1 MNFDDHPY
9 LLGYLIGSAVAV
21 LLGVFVVIETLI
33 LGWLFKGNILQK
45 NLNKIKDPETY
56 GFKVN
61 AGLFVFGLFTGALMS
76 WLGVLQ
82 YLWQIIWTPIRV
94 LRELL
99 SSTPEE
105 IKTLRFPLMNN
116 PELSRE
122 AVYAYAYALGV
133 KAGAIPSSW
142 QIAQELKDIEGFYPS
157 FNPKRA
163 LESLKSLGVIEQE
176 TMSEALAELDSIECM
191 RKAGEAELLE
201 TRSVQ
206 P

>member
-1 MNFDDHPY
+1 MNLDDHPY
-9 LLGYLIGSAVAV
+9 LSGYLLGCVIAFFLGLVVAV
-21 LLGVFVVIETLI
+21 ESYI
-33 LGWLFKGNILQK
+33 LSWLFKGNILQK
-45 NLNKIKDPETY
+45 NLNKIKDPATY
-56 GFKVN
+56 GFKAN
-61 AGLFVFGLFTGALMS
+61 FGLFTFGLFTSVLMS

-82 YLWQIIWTPIRV
+82 YLWTIFWVPIRM

-105 IKTLRFPLMNN
+105 IKALRFPLMNN

-133 KAGAIPSSW
+133 KAGAIPSPW
-142 QIAQELKDIEGFYPS
+142 QIAQELKYIEGFYPS

-163 LESLKSLGVIEQE
+163 LETLKSLGVIEQE
-176 TMSEALAELDSIECM
+176 TISEALAELDSIECV
-191 RKAGEAELLE
+191 RKAEEEEFLE
-201 TRSVQ
+201 MRSVQ